1 MHTATKDFCIAV
13 IIKSWVAREMMM
25 GSSFA
30 ESRAVGCKEVRG
42 RDLRGAPLL
51 TDTNMT
57 VHPFVRG
64 CDIDFRDPIFANAPS
79 EVPGLAVLLRGIL
92 PRVR

>member
-1 MHTATKDFCIAV
+1 MHTATKDFGIAV
-13 IIKSWVAREMMM
+13 IIKSWVERKEYV
-25 GSSFA
+25 GCVIRK
-30 ESRAVGCKEVRG
+30 SRPVGCKEARG
-42 RDLRGAPLL
+42 RVLIEASLL